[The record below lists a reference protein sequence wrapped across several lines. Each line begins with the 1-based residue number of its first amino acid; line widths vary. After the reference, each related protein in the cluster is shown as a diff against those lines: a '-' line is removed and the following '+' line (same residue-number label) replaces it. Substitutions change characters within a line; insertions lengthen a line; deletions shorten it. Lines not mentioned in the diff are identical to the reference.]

1 MNYRVNDKVY
11 DEVDLSS
18 LSIDELNDLTYE
30 IQTEIKNLAK
40 QKQKIS
46 TLPKNLKDTK
56 SLKKLTNIKAKLIDL
71 QNFQLAITNK
81 KRLLKKSANQQL
93 DWYKCFL
100 KHAEATIRKGK
111 FDKLVQATNE
121 VMNYSI

>member
-1 MNYRVNDKVY
+1 MDYILNDKVY
-11 DEVDLSS
+11 NEVDLSF

-30 IQTEIKNLAK
+30 IQTEIKKLAK
-40 QKQKIS
+40 QKQKIA

-56 SLKKLTNIKAKLIDL
+56 SLKKLTNIKARLIDL

-81 KRLLKKSANQQL
+81 KRLLKKSASQQL

>member
-1 MNYRVNDKVY
+1 MDYRLNEKVY
-11 DEVDLSS
+11 NEVDLSF

-40 QKQKIS
+40 QKQKIA
-46 TLPKNLKDTK
+46 TLPKNLKDAK
-56 SLKKLTNIKAKLIDL
+56 SLKKLTNIKARLIDL

-81 KRLLKKSANQQL
+81 KRLLKKSASQQL

>member
-1 MNYRVNDKVY
+1 MDYILNDKVY
-11 DEVDLSS
+11 NEVDLSF

-40 QKQKIS
+40 QKQKIA
-46 TLPKNLKDTK
+46 TLPKNLKDAK
-56 SLKKLTNIKAKLIDL
+56 SLKKLTNIKARLIDL

-81 KRLLKKSANQQL
+81 KRLLKKSASQQL

>member
-1 MNYRVNDKVY
+1 MDYRLNDKVY
-11 DEVDLSS
+11 NEVDLSF
-18 LSIDELNDLTYE
+18 LSIDELNNLTYE

-40 QKQKIS
+40 QKQKIA

-93 DWYKCFL
+93 
-100 KHAEATIRKGK
+100 ERR
-111 FDKLVQATNE
+111 
-121 VMNYSI
+121 